1 MTRERFAYFLMLLGI
16 WAVLCWS
23 LNPFE
28 LLLGAF
34 VCVVVVLLTRGLV
47 NDSVR
52 PFLTARAA
60 GMMLWYTLILIAD
73 MAVTGLEIVR
83 RLCHP
88 RADRESKTSVL
99 RTSLK
104 NPLALTILANT
115 ISLLHDTAVVDVVP
129 SRGELLVQCDVLP
142 GGRDDGAVLSRYAR
156 YQTILEKLS

>member
-1 MTRERFAYFLMLLGI
+1 MNRERFAYVLVLLTI
-16 WAVLCWS
+16 WVILSWS
-23 LNPFE
+23 LNPFQ

-34 VCVVVVLLTRGLV
+34 VCTVVAVLTRGLV
-47 NDSVR
+47 NDTVR

-60 GMMLWYTLILIAD
+60 GMMVWYTLLLIAD
-73 MAVTGLEIVR
+73 MVVTGLEIVR

-88 RADRESKTSVL
+88 RADHEATTAVL

-129 SRGELLVQCDVLP
+129 SRGELLVQYDVRIV
-142 GGRDDGAVLSRYAR
+142 GRDDGAVLSRYAA
-156 YQTILEKLS
+156 YQSILEKLS